1 MIAFLLAFALIVGSI
16 FLQERGKTESSG
28 FEIGGV
34 VAIPYFLSL
43 IALLLVEHNQW
54 GDWAVY
60 ATVAA
65 YYLLTF
71 LLLWRV
77 LLIPA
82 SRSILHTVS
91 VFGVWSALV
100 LISGMPLGAA

>member
-1 MIAFLLAFALIVGSI
+1 MIAFLLAFALIVATI
-16 FLQERGKTESSG
+16 LIQERGKTDSGG

-34 VAIPYFLSL
+34 VAIPYFVAV
-43 IALLLVEHNQW
+43 IALRVIEHNQW

-60 ATVAA
+60 GTVGVF
-65 YYLLTF
+65 YLLTF

-82 SRSILHTVS
+82 TRSIIHTAS
-91 VFGVWSALV
+91 VFGIWSALV
-100 LISGMPLGAA
+100 LISDLPLGAA